1 MHLDGAKGKR
11 ATHSMSGSGGRVGSG
26 EHSCRAGFHSNLAWQ
41 LSCPYF
47 DESLKQLC

>member
-11 ATHSMSGSGGRVGSG
+11 AAHSVSGLGGRVGSG
-26 EHSCRAGFHSNLAWQ
+26 ERSRRAGFHGNLVWQ